1 MLKIYLIE
9 NVRGMQPGLEPAT
22 SDSAVDKTSEITFK
36 KPTCTSLD
44 IVRES
49 QRTRGPTDSRCR
61 FLQLELWGHQLLSP
75 LC

>member
-36 KPTCTSLD
+36 KINMYFFRYCKRKPENK
-44 IVRES
+44 R
-49 QRTRGPTDSRCR
+49 PY
-61 FLQLELWGHQLLSP
+61 
-75 LC
+75 